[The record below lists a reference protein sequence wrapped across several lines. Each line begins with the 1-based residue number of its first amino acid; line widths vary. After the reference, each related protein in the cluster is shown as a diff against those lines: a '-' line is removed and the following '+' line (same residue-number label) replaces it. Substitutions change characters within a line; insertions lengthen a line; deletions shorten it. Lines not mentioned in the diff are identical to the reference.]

1 MDKSKEELIFFNR
14 AGSICTHAEEIL
26 GTDLFIRITQKQ
38 VTVNPLLTFP
48 SMVMYINKNGKL
60 KTGRNYLFNIASL
73 RNDEWLDDF
82 INIFHSQNP
91 ECKEI
96 LGVLTSTKD
105 TYWYID
111 FVCNQLNLPEALD
124 KKDSAILL

>member
-1 MDKSKEELIFFNR
+1 MDKSKDELIFFNR
-14 AGSICTHAEEIL
+14 AGSICTHIEEIL
-26 GTDLFIRITQKQ
+26 GTDLFIKITQKQ

-48 SMVMYINKNGKL
+48 SMVMYIDRDGKL
-60 KTGRNYLFNIASL
+60 RTGRNYLFNMASL

-91 ECKEI
+91 KCKEI
-96 LGVLTSTKD
+96 LGVLTSTRN

-111 FVCNQLNLPEALD
+111 FVCNQLKMPEAID
-124 KKDSAILL
+124 KNGSAILL